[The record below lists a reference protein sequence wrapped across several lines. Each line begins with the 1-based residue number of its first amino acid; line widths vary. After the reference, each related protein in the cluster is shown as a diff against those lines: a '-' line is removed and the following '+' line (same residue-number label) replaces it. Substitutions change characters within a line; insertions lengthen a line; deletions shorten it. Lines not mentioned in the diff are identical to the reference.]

1 VWKVMAEEVLDTTKF
16 TSGAPVTVP
25 VEYNTRDLL
34 IYGLGIGSRD
44 PRFVYEHHSDF
55 AAFPTYPIVLTF
67 KGDSFDALSFPSPTM
82 MSFPQVPLKGVKVG
96 LDAEKYIEKV
106 NELPKEG
113 CKLQLVGSTCG
124 VHKKGS
130 GALVEQEFT
139 LQDAQG
145 KVYYKLVNGAFLVGA
160 KDFKDSGKT
169 FSKNATPPKEAP
181 AHTIETPTDVHMPSF
196 YRLSGDYNPLHVDPQ
211 FAKMGGFS
219 APIMHGQCTMGH
231 VARQI
236 LDAVAGGDQKRFKS
250 IQLRFASPVYPG
262 ETLVTEVWKE
272 SATEFIFQT
281 TVKET
286 GKVCVNNGRFILT
299 PEGKL

>member
-1 VWKVMAEEVLDTTKF
+1 MAEVTDTSQF
-16 TSGAPVTVP
+16 TSGAAVTVP

-34 IYGLGIGSRD
+34 IYALGIGSKD
-44 PRFVYEHHSDF
+44 PRFIYENHSDF

-82 MSFPQVPLKGVKVG
+82 MAFPSAALKGVKVG

-106 NELPKEG
+106 NDLPKEG
-113 CKLQLVGSTCG
+113 CKLQLTGSTVG

-160 KDFKDSGKT
+160 KDFTDSGKT
-169 FSKNATPPKEAP
+169 FSQSATPPKEAP
-181 AHTIETPTDVHMPSF
+181 AHTIETATDVHMPSF

-211 FAKMGGFS
+211 FAAMGGFP
-219 APIMHGQCTMGH
+219 APIMHGQCTMGI
-231 VARQI
+231 VAHALLQN
-236 LDAVAGGDQKRFKS
+236 LVGGDAKRYKS
-250 IQLRFASPVYPG
+250 IQLRFASPVMPG

-272 SATEFIFQT
+272 SPTSFIFQT
-281 TVKET
+281 KVKET
-286 GKVCVNNGRFILT
+286 GKVCVNNGRLILH

>member
-1 VWKVMAEEVLDTTKF
+1 METSQF
-16 TSGAPVTVP
+16 TSGPEISRP
-25 VEYNTRDLL
+25 VEYNRRDLIL
-34 IYGLGIGSRD
+34 YALGINSSD
-44 PRFVYEHHSDF
+44 PRYTYEQNDDF

-67 KGDSFDALSFPSPTM
+67 KGTATGALPFPSETM
-82 MSFPQVPLKGVKVG
+82 MAFPQAPLKGVKVG
-96 LDAEKYIEKV
+96 LDAEKIIEKI

-113 CKLQLVGSTCG
+113 AKLKLVGRTVG

-130 GALVEQEFT
+130 GALVEQEFKIVD
-139 LQDAQG
+139 DAG
-145 KVYYKLVNGAFLVGA
+145 KIYYRLVNGAFLVGA

-169 FSKNATPPKEAP
+169 LSKAATPPKTAP
-181 AHTIETPTDVHMPSF
+181 THTIEEKTLENIPSL
-196 YRLSGDYNPLHVDPQ
+196 YRLSGDWNPLHVDSN
-211 FAKMGGFS
+211 FAAMGGFKK
-219 APIMHGQCTMGH
+219 PIMHGQCTMGH